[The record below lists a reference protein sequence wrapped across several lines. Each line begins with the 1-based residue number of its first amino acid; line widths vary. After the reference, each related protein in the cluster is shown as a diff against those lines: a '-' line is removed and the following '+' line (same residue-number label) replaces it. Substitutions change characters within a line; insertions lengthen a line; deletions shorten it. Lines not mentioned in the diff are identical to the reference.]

1 MSVGGWRLGVSVQNG
16 LIPSERALPV
26 GVIILEDEV
35 QALDPNPIR
44 FAVCVVWRNVDPKTA
59 VQQAL
64 VVFVETDHSPRPDA
78 PHSSLPWLRSF
89 SRTGG

>member
-1 MSVGGWRLGVSVQNG
+1 M
-16 LIPSERALPV
+16 IPSERALPV
-26 GVIILEDEV
+26 GVIILVDKV

-64 VVFVETDHSPRPDA
+64 VVFVEGRARVQVGVIFAWNLGVVIELDECA
-78 PHSSLPWLRSF
+78 VEVLEIFVL
-89 SRTGG
+89 